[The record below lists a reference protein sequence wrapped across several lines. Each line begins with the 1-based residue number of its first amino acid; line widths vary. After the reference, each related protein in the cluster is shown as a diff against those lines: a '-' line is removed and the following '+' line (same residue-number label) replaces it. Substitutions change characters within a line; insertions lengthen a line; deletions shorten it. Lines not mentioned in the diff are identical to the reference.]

1 MTDDGR
7 ASRLV
12 ALTLTEPERDPR
24 ARRAAA
30 IASASGLRVASISL
44 QSRAR
49 PQRSSRPAGHGLV
62 ERELRGV
69 LRLVRTLSRTWSL
82 SRHGRRSGP
91 DIVHAHDLDTLP
103 AGWLLARRRN
113 ARLVYDAHE
122 LYTGFDRDPPR
133 LWLAVARRL
142 EGAFAR
148 RAAAVVTVS
157 DEIADELQRRHRLTR
172 RPLVVLNC
180 PPTEEAAV
188 TAHEGPLR
196 AIYQAAVGPG
206 RDLGDLRAVPGV
218 ELHAR
223 VLGATSAPPHVT
235 LHEPVAP
242 DALISALAAFD
253 VGLVIDRPETE
264 NARLALPNKLFEYLM
279 AGLAVVVPDVPAM
292 ARLVEREGVGRTYAP
307 GGLGTVLAELA
318 ADRPAV
324 EEMRRRA
331 RAAAVERYNAEAQRP
346 ALYAAWGI

>member
-1 MTDDGR
+1 M
-7 ASRLV
+7 
-12 ALTLTEPERDPR
+12 
-24 ARRAAA
+24 
-30 IASASGLRVASISL
+30 
-44 QSRAR
+44 
-49 PQRSSRPAGHGLV
+49 
-62 ERELRGV
+62 
-69 LRLVRTLSRTWSL
+69 
-82 SRHGRRSGP
+82 
-91 DIVHAHDLDTLP
+91 HAHDLDTLP
-103 AGWLLARRRN
+103 AAWLLARRRK

-133 LWLAVARRL
+133 LWLAVAGRL
-142 EGAFAR
+142 EGALAR

-157 DEIADELQRRHRLTR
+157 DEIADELARRHRLAR

-180 PPTEEAAV
+180 PPSEEVELAL
-188 TAHEGPLR
+188 HDGPLR

-206 RDLGDLRAVPGV
+206 RDLDDLPDVTGV

-223 VLGATSAPPHVT
+223 VLGASSAPAHVT
-235 LHEPVAP
+235 MHDPVEP
-242 DALISALAAFD
+242 DALIGALVPFD

-307 GGLGTVLAELA
+307 GRLGAVLAELA

-346 ALYAAWGI
+346 ALYEAWGL